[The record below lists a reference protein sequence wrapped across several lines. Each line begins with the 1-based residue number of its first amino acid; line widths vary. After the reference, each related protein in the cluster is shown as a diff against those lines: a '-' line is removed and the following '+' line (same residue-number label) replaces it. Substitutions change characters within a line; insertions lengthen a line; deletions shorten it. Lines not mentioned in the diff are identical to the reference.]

1 MHKVYQDL
9 VPLFASNH
17 QEKSIG
23 LCIPALQCDL
33 SILELDIRTW
43 KGQCPRRFQNN
54 DTVDARTWFQVK
66 VSDHKYLFKIL
77 GKIRAL
83 IFLRW
88 VHFFRNILGPLGDL
102 FLGLGDLVHPNFGN
116 RFGIWDF
123 LLYPSKAFSFT
134 LPLIH
139 NLEYPDTTHSTV
151 TVKIVT
157 R

>member
-9 VPLFASNH
+9 VPLFTWNH
-17 QEKSIG
+17 QEKIYRGVNIG
-23 LCIPALQCDL
+23 VAVGYL
-33 SILELDIRTW
+33 ILELDIRTW